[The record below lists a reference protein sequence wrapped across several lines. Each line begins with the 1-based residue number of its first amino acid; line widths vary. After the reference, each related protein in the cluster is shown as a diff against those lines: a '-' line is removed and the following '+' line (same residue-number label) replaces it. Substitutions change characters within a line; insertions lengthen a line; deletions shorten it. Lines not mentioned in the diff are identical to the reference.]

1 MIKLIAI
8 DLDDTLLNKNKE
20 ISKENKI
27 AVNKANSQN
36 IKIVIASGRP
46 YFRVHPIL
54 KELNLDND
62 NNYVI
67 SYNGAYISNGNNTK
81 IIKRNVL
88 NNQDINNIVDEITK
102 HNLTF
107 MVYVNDDIYT
117 TYIPT
122 FIKDKLVFKDIDF
135 KPLTIEEIR
144 KLEFANKIIIADEE
158 TKIRKHVD
166 TIKHNINGK
175 YNVLKSATDFLEFL
189 TIDSNK
195 GIALKQLTSY
205 LHLTKEEVMAIGDE
219 ENDLSMF
226 DVASIKVAM
235 ENATLVLKQKSTF
248 ITKDQEHSGVAYAIN
263 NVLQN
268 CKK

>member
-27 AVNKANSQN
+27 AVNKANNQN

-46 YFRVHPIL
+46 YFRVLPIL
-54 KELNLDND
+54 EELNLNND

-107 MVYVNDDIYT
+107 TVYVNDDIYT
-117 TYIPT
+117 AGIPT

-158 TKIRKHVD
+158 EKIRKYVD
-166 TIKHNINGK
+166 VIKHNINGK

-195 GIALKQLTSY
+195 GIALKQLIEY

-219 ENDLSMF
+219 ENDMPMF
-226 DVASIKVAM
+226 EIASTKVAM
-235 ENATLVLKQKSTF
+235 ANANNALKQKATF
-248 ITKDQEHSGVAYAIN
+248 VTKDQEHSGVAYAIYN
-263 NVLQN
+263 LILNDN
-268 CKK
+268 